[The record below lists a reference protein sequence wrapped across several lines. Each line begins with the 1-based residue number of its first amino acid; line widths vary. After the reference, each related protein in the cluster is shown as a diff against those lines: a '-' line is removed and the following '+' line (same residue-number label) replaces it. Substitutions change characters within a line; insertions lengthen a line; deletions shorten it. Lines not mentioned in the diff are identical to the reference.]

1 MDISGLV
8 KQLIKAKENTDE
20 VALLEILDALE
31 QQNITIEVLKAT
43 KVGHIINKLR
53 KFDHP
58 NVQSKARELLRK

>member
-1 MDISGLV
+1 MDVSGLV
-8 KQLIKAKENTDE
+8 KQLIKAKDNADDE
-20 VALLEILDALE
+20 SLLEILDALD

-53 KFDHP
+53 KYDHP